1 MNKVQSI
8 RDSQVHVATDDNH
21 PQAYEAVPR
30 TPQERVARLYAHP
43 GGPLIGWLLD
53 ECSRRGQLHR
63 EMARELGVTC
73 GYINLLRSG
82 LRKTEHIS
90 REFAVSCA
98 RYLGVPP
105 VVVMIVSGRI
115 SMSDFVSPAQP
126 EYVVY
131 KRAFEA
137 MRADP
142 MVRGVLPMDLDG
154 LSLDAK
160 KALVL
165 LYSNSLGHDVLG
177 LRELPETVRWL
188 QRAAVIHDESEAEA
202 QRGHRDVLCREA

>member
-8 RDSQVHVATDDNH
+8 RDSLARASTGDS
-21 PQAYEAVPR
+21 PQQSLEGAPETA
-30 TPQERVARLYAHP
+30 QERVTRLYAHP

-53 ECSRRGQLHR
+53 ECNRRGQMQQ

-73 GYINLLRSG
+73 GYINQLRSG

-90 REFAVSCA
+90 RDFAVSCA

-105 VVVMIVSGRI
+105 VAVMIVSGRV
-115 SMSDFVSPAQP
+115 SMQDFVSPTQSP
-126 EYVVY
+126 ELVMQ
-131 KRAFEA
+131 RAFDA
-137 MRADP
+137 MLADP
-142 MVRGVLPMDLDG
+142 AVRAALPLDVS
-154 LSLDAK
+154 SLDAEAR

-165 LYSNSLGHDVLG
+165 LYSDTLGHDVLG

-188 QRAAVIHDESEAEA
+188 QRAAVIHDESEAEL
-202 QRGHRDVLCREA
+202 QRGHRDVLYREA

>member
-1 MNKVQSI
+1 MNKVQCASEIAEPAVAAESQGSI
-8 RDSQVHVATDDNH
+8 LE
-21 PQAYEAVPR
+21 PQHETAD
-30 TPQERVARLYAHP
+30 ERVTRIYAHE
-43 GGPLIGWLLD
+43 GGPLVGWLLD
-53 ECSRRGQLHR
+53 ECRRRGQLQK
-63 EMARELGVTC
+63 EMAQQLGVTS

-115 SMSDFVSPAQP
+115 SMSDFVSPAEP
-126 EYVVY
+126 EHVALE
-131 KRAFEA
+131 RAFDA

-142 MVRGVLPMDLDG
+142 MVRAVLPMNLEG

-165 LYSNSLGHDVLG
+165 FYSNSLGHDVLG
-177 LRELPETVRWL
+177 LRELPETVPLLRYSGATPEEL
-188 QRAAVIHDESEAEA
+188 ETGSGLSFADGQ
-202 QRGHRDVLCREA
+202 